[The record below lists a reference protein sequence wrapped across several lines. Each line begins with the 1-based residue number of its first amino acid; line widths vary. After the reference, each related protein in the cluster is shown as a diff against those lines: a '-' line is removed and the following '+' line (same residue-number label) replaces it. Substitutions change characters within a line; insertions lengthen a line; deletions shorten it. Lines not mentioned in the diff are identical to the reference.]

1 MAGTWD
7 KQDKVIPGAYINL
20 LTNTPLSISVG
31 ERGTVLIAQE
41 LSVGTDNDIYEIAAS
56 EGAYPKNAS
65 TADKKLA
72 KLALMGAKTVLLYKL
87 PTAHTDEHVET
98 MLEALKTVDFD
109 VLVYPYAK
117 SGTAASAAQQK
128 IAAWIKAMQDDEG
141 KNVTAVLPNYPA
153 DTEYIINN
161 TQGTVLS
168 DGSSLT
174 AYETAAWIGGITA
187 GASITKS
194 NTAQKFEG
202 AIDVVPRMTR
212 SEQET
217 AIKAGKFIL
226 DVDRSQNVTVVADI
240 NSMTSIGQSKSDIMK
255 QNRSVR
261 TACGIRSD
269 IQSVWDANIKGKY
282 DNNVDGRSIFKG
294 MLVEYFTDLER
305 RGAIQNFDSDNVTV
319 EAGTAI
325 NAVLV
330 NCGVQLVGSMEL
342 AYINVNLS

>member
-1 MAGTWD
+1 MAGTWES
-7 KQDKVIPGAYINL
+7 QNKVIPGAYINL
-20 LTNTPLSISVG
+20 QTNTPLSITAG
-31 ERGTVLIAQE
+31 DRGTVVIAQE
-41 LSVGTDNDIYEIAAS
+41 LSVGTDNEIYEITASAAN
-56 EGAYPKNAS
+56 YPENA
-65 TADKKLA
+65 TAADKKLTG
-72 KLALMGAKTVLLYKL
+72 LALLGAKTVLLYKL
-87 PTAHTDEHVET
+87 PSAHTDEHVEA
-98 MLEALKTVDFD
+98 MLAALKTVDFD

-117 SGTAASAAQQK
+117 SGTSASTAQQT
-128 IAAWIKAMQDDEG
+128 IATWVKSMQDDDG
-141 KNVTAVLPNYPA
+141 KNVTAVLPNYAA
-153 DTEYIINN
+153 DSEYVINSV
-161 TQGTVLS
+161 QGVILS
-168 DGSSLT
+168 DGSTLT

-187 GASITKS
+187 GSSITKS
-194 NTAQKFEG
+194 NTAQKFVG

-217 AIKAGKFIL
+217 AIKAGKLLL
-226 DVDRSQNVTVVADI
+226 DVDRNQNVTVVADI
-240 NSMTSIGQSKSDIMK
+240 NSLTSTTQTKGDMMK

-282 DNNVDGRSIFKG
+282 DNNATGRSIFKG

-319 EAGTAI
+319 GAGTAI

-342 AYINVNLS
+342 AYINVNLT

>member
-1 MAGTWD
+1 MAGTWES
-7 KQDKVIPGAYINL
+7 QNKVIPGAYINL
-20 LTNTPLSISVG
+20 LTNTPLSITAG
-31 ERGTVLIAQE
+31 DRGTVVIAQE
-41 LSVGTDNDIYEIAAS
+41 LSVGTDDEIYEITATDAV
-56 EGAYPKNAS
+56 YPNNA
-65 TADKKLA
+65 TAADKKLA
-72 KLALMGAKTVLLYKL
+72 GLALLGAKKVLLYKI
-87 PTAHTDEHVET
+87 PASHADEH
-98 MLEALKTVDFD
+98 LEAMLAAPKTVDFD

-117 SGTAASAAQQK
+117 SSTGASTAQQT
-128 IAAWIKAMQDDEG
+128 IATWIKSMQDDEG
-141 KNVTAVLPNYPA
+141 KNVTAVLPNYAA
-153 DTEYIINN
+153 DSEYIINSV
-161 TQGTVLS
+161 QGVTLS

-212 SEQET
+212 SEQEG

-240 NSMTSIGQSKSDIMK
+240 NSLTSIGQSKSDIMK